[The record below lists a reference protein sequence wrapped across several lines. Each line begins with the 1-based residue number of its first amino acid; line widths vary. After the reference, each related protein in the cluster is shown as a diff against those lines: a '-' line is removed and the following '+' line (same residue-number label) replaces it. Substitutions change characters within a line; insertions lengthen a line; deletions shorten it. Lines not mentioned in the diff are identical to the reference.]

1 MRQSLRHEPFD
12 HTFWDPSLTVALGE
26 PADKPLRP
34 IAGAL
39 RTIWNVLGE
48 AVAAHRRYEDLIC
61 RDVSHGTAIRQ
72 ALLHS
77 QVQQ

>member
-1 MRQSLRHEPFD
+1 MLRRMSQLLAQSG
-12 HTFWDPSLTVALGE
+12 LTVALGE
-26 PADKPLRP
+26 PGDKPLRP

-48 AVAAHRRYEDLIC
+48 TIAAHRRYEDL
-61 RDVSHGTAIRQ
+61 RFRGDPHDTAIRQ

-77 QVQQ
+77 QIQK